1 MTFPTEHKT
10 YMKAI
15 TNTKEKMMASVR
27 VVHSAMR
34 GQRTE
39 QNNYKLKVKLVG
51 FDFQP
56 HWFLAMSSWMRHLTF
71 LCLRFLVCKM
81 GKC

>member
-1 MTFPTEHKT
+1 
-10 YMKAI
+10 MKAI
-15 TNTKEKMMASVR
+15 TNTKEKMIASVR

-56 HWFLAMSSWMRHLTF
+56 HWFLAMSS
-71 LCLRFLVCKM
+71 
-81 GKC
+81 